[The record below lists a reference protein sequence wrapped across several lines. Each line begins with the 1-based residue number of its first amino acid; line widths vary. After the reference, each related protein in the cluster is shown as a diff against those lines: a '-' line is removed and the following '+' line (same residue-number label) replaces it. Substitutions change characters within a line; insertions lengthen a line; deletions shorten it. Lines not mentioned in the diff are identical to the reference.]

1 MIGAKHM
8 ASIGPVGRAA
18 VLLLAGALGLEP
30 LSGQI
35 VQAGDSVRLRMPS
48 ALSVE
53 GLAESVRG
61 EMLLVRTE
69 GVEDIWQVSMFD
81 MAQLDVRRRRTS
93 QEAFRRG
100 FGYGLVAGLFVWAAI
115 GLVVHATGLVG
126 GPDDPPAERLLQTT
140 FRSRVA
146 LSAGLSRPGGQ
157 GSVGSRYA
165 YLRHDTLPN
174 ARSRR

>member
-100 FGYGLVAGLFVWAAI
+100 FGYGLVAGLFVGAAI

-140 FRSRVA
+140 FRGIGLGMISGGFVGGLVA
-146 LSAGLSRPGGQ
+146 ARRPGFGW
-157 GSVGSRYA
+157 VEIR
-165 YLRHDTLPN
+165 LP
-174 ARSRR
+174 AS